1 MPIRTKGGVYKTCIR
16 PVLLYGG
23 KTWASLKTH
32 EQKLHIM
39 EMRMLRWSGGVTL
52 KDKIRNEHV
61 RGSFKVVP
69 IAGKL
74 KESRLRWYGH
84 VMRGSDNDVV
94 KKCLSMA
101 TQTRERGR
109 PKTTWMTNVQKDMK
123 NSDLSTNDAYNWKE
137 WRLRIG
143 KADPA

>member
-1 MPIRTKGGVYKTCIR
+1 MPIRTKGRVYKTCIR

-23 KTWASLKTH
+23 GTWASLKTH
-32 EQKLHIM
+32 EQKLHTK

-61 RGSFKVVP
+61 RGSFKVAP
-69 IAGKL
+69 IAEKL

-84 VMRGSDNDVV
+84 VMRGPDDHVV
-94 KKCLSMA
+94 KKFLSMA
-101 TQTRERGR
+101 KQTRKRGR
-109 PKTTWMTNVQKDMK
+109 PKTTWMTNVQKDMT
-123 NSDLSTNDAYNWKE
+123 NLDLSTNDAYNRKE